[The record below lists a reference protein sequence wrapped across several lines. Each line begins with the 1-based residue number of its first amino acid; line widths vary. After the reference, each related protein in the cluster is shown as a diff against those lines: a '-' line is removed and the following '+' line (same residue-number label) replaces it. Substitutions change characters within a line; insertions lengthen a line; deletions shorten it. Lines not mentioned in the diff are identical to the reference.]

1 MPTLTSYER
10 RGGRKMN
17 SGPEEL
23 QYVDWVWSQ
32 KIKKIAENSSIKWK
46 SIIPYFA
53 IQVTVM

>member
-1 MPTLTSYER
+1 
-10 RGGRKMN
+10 MN

-32 KIKKIAENSSIKWK
+32 KIKKIAENSPIKWK

-53 IQVTVM
+53 IQVIVTFQIH